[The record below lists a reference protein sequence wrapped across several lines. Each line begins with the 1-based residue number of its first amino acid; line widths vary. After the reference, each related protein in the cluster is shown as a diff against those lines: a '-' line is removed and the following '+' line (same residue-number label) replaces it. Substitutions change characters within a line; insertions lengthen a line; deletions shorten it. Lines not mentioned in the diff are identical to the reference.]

1 MPCNVTLQIAT
12 LPLQPTME
20 ERVSEF
26 GKPKPSVGK
35 EQRGEYWVVVT
46 LNADGIPRQERPF
59 RSHAEADAFWLKEVG
74 RVNGQTDK

>member
-1 MPCNVTLQIAT
+1 M
-12 LPLQPTME
+12 
-20 ERVSEF
+20 SEF

-59 RSHAEADAFWLKEVG
+59 RSQAEADAFWLKEVG
-74 RVNGQTDK
+74 RVNGQADK